1 MSGIFLFVAMMVL
14 VAVAILVRPLV
25 KPKKAMIEDLQAE
38 LQRQRNRIRALQV
51 APRAFAEDIKD
62 AKQRLFVIDTEIE
75 RLRRVRGGFES
86 V

>member
-14 VAVAILVRPLV
+14 VAVATLI
-25 KPKKAMIEDLQAE
+25 KPKKITIEDLQAE
-38 LQRQRNRIRALQV
+38 RKRQRKRIRALQV

-62 AKQRLFVIDTEIE
+62 AEQKLFVIETEIE
-75 RLRRVRGGFES
+75 RLCRVRGGFES